1 MSGIDL
7 ASMSDEDIMNMM
19 EAPAAAPDQGA
30 VTEPEEDLVETGEVV
45 DDGGQTEAPAETGDQ
60 PVGQG
65 AEEDVPDDELGDT
78 PPVAQPDAQSK
89 AVADGVPP
97 PATTA
102 AVQPQAPVT
111 AGAPEAVN
119 YEEAYKKIMA
129 PFRANGR
136 EFTPSSPEEVIQL
149 AQLGANYTKKMQGLK
164 PHLKM
169 LRMLETNGLLQED
182 KISFL
187 IDLEKKDPKAI
198 QKLLHDGKV
207 DPMDLDATA
216 EPDYKPGNHK
226 VTDHEMQ
233 WQEVIDDLYLS
244 DEGKATVAMVHKT
257 WDPVSKEAAYADPNI
272 LKVIDQQRSN
282 GIYATITA
290 EIERR
295 KILGQ
300 FGSTPFIQAYKT
312 VGDELFHAG
321 KLLPAGSVP
330 AAPTP
335 GPAALQPQPVETR
348 PARPRA
354 PTATRDQA
362 RAISPAPGSTT
373 KATPKPA
380 IDPFAMTDEQIMA
393 IPTKF

>member
-19 EAPAAAPDQGA
+19 EAPEAAPDTGA
-30 VTEPEEDLVETGEVV
+30 APEPEVDDLVETGEVEN
-45 DDGGQTEAPAETGDQ
+45 GEQSEAPVETGDQ
-60 PVGQG
+60 PG
-65 AEEDVPDDELGDT
+65 AEGAVEDLADGEVGDT
-78 PPVAQPDAQSK
+78 PPNGQPVTTPK
-89 AVADGVPP
+89 AAAEGVTP
-97 PATTA
+97 PATTE

-136 EFTPSSPEEVIQL
+136 DFTPNSPEEAVQL
-149 AQLGANYTKKMQGLK
+149 MQLGANYTKKMQGLK

-169 LRMLETNGLLQED
+169 MRMLETNGLLQEE

-216 EPDYKPGNHK
+216 APDYKPGNHT
-226 VTDHEMQ
+226 VSDHEMQ

-244 DEGKATVAMVHKT
+244 DEGKATVAHVHKT
-257 WDPVSKEAAYADPNI
+257 WDPVSKQAAYTDPNI
-272 LKVIDQQRSN
+272 LRVIDQQRSN
-282 GIYATITA
+282 GIYATITS

-300 FGSTPFIQAYKT
+300 FGSTPFIQAYKE
-312 VGDELFHAG
+312 VGDELFMAG
-321 KLLPAGSVP
+321 RLVPAGSVP

-354 PTATRDQA
+354 PTVSRDQV
-362 RAISPAPGSTT
+362 RGVSPAPGSTAR
-373 KATPKPA
+373 ATPRPA
-380 IDPFAMTDEQIMA
+380 LDPFAMTDEQILA